1 MTARLRFRS
10 PVGLLTVE
18 ASEDGVFGLSFGDRG
33 APRAGVSARARAHV
47 DAAEAALVAYFAGRP
62 PTLPLLDLR
71 GTPYQRR
78 VWEALLAIAWG
89 ETRTYGEI
97 AGALGG
103 AGARGARAVG
113 GANHVN
119 PVAILVPCHRVVQAR
134 GRLGGYGGGVE
145 VKRWLLAHEAGHA
158 AALRPA

>member
-18 ASEDGVFGLSFGDRG
+18 ASEDGVFGLSVGDRG

-78 VWEALLAIAWG
+78 VWEALLAIAHREMG
-89 ETRTYGEI
+89 FTLEDLCTLLVQGFKSAFLPFREKQDLLRAVNAEI
-97 AGALGG
+97 AEVLARF
-103 AGARGARAVG
+103 AGPRSA
-113 GANHVN
+113 
-119 PVAILVPCHRVVQAR
+119 
-134 GRLGGYGGGVE
+134 
-145 VKRWLLAHEAGHA
+145 AG
-158 AALRPA
+158 